1 MYGRSLDTSC
11 LIRTARAR
19 QKHPIQ
25 VFAQTLADCAA
36 FHRQMLREEA
46 AAGTE
51 LCLKVRELLGR
62 GELVDDETMIA
73 TIRK

>member
-1 MYGRSLDTSC
+1 
-11 LIRTARAR
+11 
-19 QKHPIQ
+19 
-25 VFAQTLADCAA
+25 
-36 FHRQMLREEA
+36 MLREEA

-51 LCLKVRELLGR
+51 LGLKVRELLGR